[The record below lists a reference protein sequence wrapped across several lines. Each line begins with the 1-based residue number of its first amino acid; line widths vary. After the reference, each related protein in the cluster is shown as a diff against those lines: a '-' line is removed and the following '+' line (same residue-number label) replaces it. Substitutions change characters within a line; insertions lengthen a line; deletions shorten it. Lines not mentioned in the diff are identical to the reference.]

1 MLGGG
6 ANRATHRRAALTLGF
21 LSADVPGLVAL
32 SLSVVVPLVRPVVYV
47 SALLEALDT
56 VLLETETAA
65 EVLLVPLALSGAG
78 FVPKRNYSFA
88 VRCLHEQS
96 TPLPAAWLSSS
107 TLQPC
112 CAAGAAGSAGFG
124 ADEDEGAAGGAA
136 GATGTSS
143 RAAGGPSDAA
153 PPARGAAAGEAEASP
168 CTCGEERGEERPI
181 FAELFERVAEQAEAP
196 AAALAAAFN
205 RGGEAAAGETLLLLS
220 DLAEPQPGAWAALQ
234 AALAQHVTLA
244 LTPTLALAL
253 ALTLTLGLGLALA
266 LTLTLTLT
274 LSRPCSRGT

>member
-112 CAAGAAGSAGFG
+112 CAARAAGSAGFG
-124 ADEDEGAAGGAA
+124 ADEEESAAGGAA

-153 PPARGAAAGEAEASP
+153 PPARGAAAGAAE
-168 CTCGEERGEERPI
+168 G
-181 FAELFERVAEQAEAP
+181 
-196 AAALAAAFN
+196 
-205 RGGEAAAGETLLLLS
+205 
-220 DLAEPQPGAWAALQ
+220 
-234 AALAQHVTLA
+234 
-244 LTPTLALAL
+244 
-253 ALTLTLGLGLALA
+253 
-266 LTLTLTLT
+266 
-274 LSRPCSRGT
+274 

>member
-1 MLGGG
+1 MRGARLVDAGQDGGDEQARQKG
-6 ANRATHRRAALTLGF
+6 NEEQAR
-21 LSADVPGLVAL
+21 V
-32 SLSVVVPLVRPVVYV
+32 
-47 SALLEALDT
+47 ALLEALDT

-78 FVPKRNYSFA
+78 FVPKRNYSFS

-153 PPARGAAAGEAEASP
+153 PPARGAAAGEAE
-168 CTCGEERGEERPI
+168 G
-181 FAELFERVAEQAEAP
+181 
-196 AAALAAAFN
+196 
-205 RGGEAAAGETLLLLS
+205 
-220 DLAEPQPGAWAALQ
+220 
-234 AALAQHVTLA
+234 
-244 LTPTLALAL
+244 
-253 ALTLTLGLGLALA
+253 
-266 LTLTLTLT
+266 
-274 LSRPCSRGT
+274 

>member
-6 ANRATHRRAALTLGF
+6 AGRRAALTLAF

-65 EVLLVPLALSGAG
+65 EVLLVPLALSGAN
-78 FVPKRNYSFA
+78 FVPKRNYSFS

-112 CAAGAAGSAGFG
+112 CAARAAGSAGFG
-124 ADEDEGAAGGAA
+124 ADEEEGAAGGAA

-153 PPARGAAAGEAEASP
+153 PPARGPSDAARGAAAGEAEASSAATLP
-168 CTCGEERGEERPI
+168 EHAGERLTWVGRCGEMWGDVGRYGEIWGDVPEH
-181 FAELFERVAEQAEAP
+181 
-196 AAALAAAFN
+196 
-205 RGGEAAAGETLLLLS
+205 AG
-220 DLAEPQPGAWAALQ
+220 AR
-234 AALAQHVTLA
+234 
-244 LTPTLALAL
+244 LTW
-253 ALTLTLGLGLALA
+253 
-266 LTLTLTLT
+266 
-274 LSRPCSRGT
+274 

>member
-1 MLGGG
+1 MLGGDS
-6 ANRATHRRAALTLGF
+6 NRASYRRAALTLGF

-65 EVLLVPLALSGAG
+65 EVLLVPLALSGAD
-78 FVPKRNYSFA
+78 FVPKRNYSFS

-124 ADEDEGAAGGAA
+124 EDEEEGAAGGAA

-153 PPARGAAAGEAEASP
+153 APAGGAAAGEAEASA
-168 CTCGEERGEERPI
+168 CTCGEERPI

-266 LTLTLTLT
+266 L
-274 LSRPCSRGT
+274 S

>member
-1 MLGGG
+1 MGGRS
-6 ANRATHRRAALTLGF
+6 NRATYGRAALTLAF

-65 EVLLVPLALSGAG
+65 EVLLVPLALSRAG

-112 CAAGAAGSAGFG
+112 CAARAAGSAGFG

-168 CTCGEERGEERPI
+168 CTCGEERGEERPV

-253 ALTLTLGLGLALA
+253 ALALA
-266 LTLTLTLT
+266 Q
-274 LSRPCSRGT
+274 P

>member
-1 MLGGG
+1 MLQTSSSNQLVAEVYVYVAMLSPVATLFASTVPDAEQFRCMSPLPLAPSWNSWLRPRGMLGGG
-6 ANRATHRRAALTLGF
+6 ANRATRRRAALTLGF

-78 FVPKRNYSFA
+78 FVPKRNYSFS

-124 ADEDEGAAGGAA
+124 ADEEEGAAGGAA

-153 PPARGAAAGEAEASP
+153 PPARGAAAGEAE
-168 CTCGEERGEERPI
+168 G
-181 FAELFERVAEQAEAP
+181 
-196 AAALAAAFN
+196 
-205 RGGEAAAGETLLLLS
+205 
-220 DLAEPQPGAWAALQ
+220 
-234 AALAQHVTLA
+234 
-244 LTPTLALAL
+244 
-253 ALTLTLGLGLALA
+253 
-266 LTLTLTLT
+266 
-274 LSRPCSRGT
+274 

>member
-1 MLGGG
+1 MLLGGG
-6 ANRATHRRAALTLGF
+6 ANRATHRRAALTLAF

-65 EVLLVPLALSGAG
+65 EVLLVPLALSRAG
-78 FVPKRNYSFA
+78 FVPKRNYSFS

-153 PPARGAAAGEAEASP
+153 PPARGAAAGEAEASA
-168 CTCGEERGEERPI
+168 CTCGEERPI
-181 FAELFERVAEQAEAP
+181 FAELFQRVAEQAEAP

-220 DLAEPQPGAWAALQ
+220 DLAEPQPGAWASLQ
-234 AALAQHVTLA
+234 AVLAQHVTLA

-253 ALTLTLGLGLALA
+253 ALTLTLGLALALT